1 MERRQEENDVSLA
14 PFFRFTVWLYGFIYS
29 VILRMSS
36 HLARMAGAHAATGV
50 WQEGK
55 EPMKRKLASMF
66 LAVAM
71 TASIVGCGGAG
82 GTGTSSSGGSAAAG
96 TTTTAAAAAAS
107 SGTGVTNIQTAAST
121 GKSSDNDLVIA
132 IEGSV
137 SGLDPQNVTDTN
149 GISACMGM
157 YETLLTFDD
166 DGKIVGK
173 LAESY
178 DVSDDNLTYTFHLR
192 KGVKFHDGTDF
203 TAQSVIDNINRVSD
217 SANGLSRRRLFV
229 VTDSD
234 GNETSRIANMEA
246 TDDNTLVITLAQPY
260 NVFLNKL
267 TQFMI
272 ISPSALEQYGNDIM
286 YHPCG
291 TGPFVFK
298 DRTEGDHTT
307 MVANKDYW
315 GGAPKVDSVTIK
327 EVPEAGSRT
336 AMLQTGEADMVYPF
350 TSDQMSAVTGNTDI
364 NVSASYSNIMRYV
377 TLNMDLKELSDVR
390 VRQAMNYAI
399 DKNAYIKVMYD
410 GHALPATSCVPNCI
424 SYYKEEPAYEY
435 NLDKA
440 KELMKE
446 AGYENGFTLTL
457 WGDNTTQEIKGMTFV
472 QQELA
477 QIGITVD
484 VQPMEPA
491 TVSDKIYVDKQDA
504 EINMWYVNWSASD
517 RSFDSSVRA
526 LLHSSMVPPT
536 SANTAYYSNA
546 DFDKNLDDA
555 LAETDDAKL
564 TELYGKCQD
573 DVWNDCPWL
582 FLGNDQILYA
592 TKGYVSGVGVK
603 PDGQLDFANAVLAQ

>member
-1 MERRQEENDVSLA
+1 
-14 PFFRFTVWLYGFIYS
+14 
-29 VILRMSS
+29 
-36 HLARMAGAHAATGV
+36 
-50 WQEGK
+50 
-55 EPMKRKLASMF
+55 MKKKMASMV
-66 LAVAM
+66 LVAAM
-71 TASIVGCGGAG
+71 AASMIGCG
-82 GTGTSSSGGSAAAG
+82 SSGTQSGSAASSSAPAASS
-96 TTTTAAAAAAS
+96 AAAPAEASTESAQAGATESTDSSAAAS
-107 SGTGVTNIQTAAST
+107 TGTTMIQTATET

-137 SGLDPQNVTDTN
+137 SGLDPDNVTDTN

-157 YETLLTFDD
+157 YETLLTYDD
-166 DGKIVGK
+166 NGDLTGK

-203 TAQSVIDNINRVSD
+203 TAQSVIDNINRVTDES
-217 SANGLSRRRLFV
+217 NNLSRRRLFIA
-229 VTDSD
+229 TDAD
-234 GNETSRIANMEA
+234 GKETNRIAKMEA
-246 TDDNTLVITLAQPY
+246 KDDNTLVITLAQPY

-272 ISPSALEQYGNDIM
+272 ISPTALKKYGNDIM

-291 TGPFVFK
+291 TGPFIFK

-307 MVANKDYW
+307 MTANKEYW

-350 TSDQMSAVTGNTDI
+350 TSDQMSAVTGSNDI
-364 NVSASYSNIMRYV
+364 NVCASYSNIMRYV
-377 TLNMDLKELSDVR
+377 TLNMNLKELSDVK

-399 DKNAYIKVMYD
+399 DKDAYVKVMYN
-410 GHALPATSCVPNCI
+410 GYALPATSCVPSCI
-424 SYYKEEPAYEY
+424 QYYKEEPAYTY

-446 AGYENGFTLTL
+446 AGYENGFSLTL

-477 QIGITVD
+477 QIGIKVD

-491 TVSDKIYVDKQDA
+491 TVSDKIYVDKKDA
-504 EINMWYVNWSASD
+504 KINMWYVNWSASD

-526 LLHSSMVPPT
+526 LLHSEMMPPT
-536 SANTAYYSNA
+536 SANTAYYSNP

-555 LAETDDAKL
+555 LQETDETKL
-564 TELYGKCQD
+564 SELYGKCQD

-592 TKGYVSGVGVK
+592 TKGYVSGVSVK

>member
-1 MERRQEENDVSLA
+1 
-14 PFFRFTVWLYGFIYS
+14 
-29 VILRMSS
+29 
-36 HLARMAGAHAATGV
+36 
-50 WQEGK
+50 
-55 EPMKRKLASMF
+55 MF

-82 GTGTSSSGGSAAAG
+82 GTGTSSSGSSPAAG
-96 TTTTAAAAAAS
+96 TTTTAAAAVS
-107 SGTGVTNIQTAAST
+107 SGTGVTNIQTATST
-121 GKSSDNDLVIA
+121 GKSGDNDLVIA

-203 TAQSVIDNINRVSD
+203 TAQSVIDNINRVSN

-377 TLNMDLKELSDVR
+377 TLNMDLKELSDVK

>member
-1 MERRQEENDVSLA
+1 
-14 PFFRFTVWLYGFIYS
+14 
-29 VILRMSS
+29 
-36 HLARMAGAHAATGV
+36 
-50 WQEGK
+50 
-55 EPMKRKLASMF
+55 MF

-82 GTGTSSSGGSAAAG
+82 GTGTSSSGSSPAAG
-96 TTTTAAAAAAS
+96 TTTTAAAAVS

-121 GKSSDNDLVIA
+121 GKSGDNDLVIA

-203 TAQSVIDNINRVSD
+203 TAQSVIDNINRVSN

-377 TLNMDLKELSDVR
+377 TLNMDLKELSDVK

>member
-1 MERRQEENDVSLA
+1 
-14 PFFRFTVWLYGFIYS
+14 
-29 VILRMSS
+29 
-36 HLARMAGAHAATGV
+36 
-50 WQEGK
+50 
-55 EPMKRKLASMF
+55 MKRKLASMF

-82 GTGTSSSGGSAAAG
+82 GTGTSSSGSSQTTGATAAG
-96 TTTTAAAAAAS
+96 AATTAAAS
-107 SGTGVTNIQTAAST
+107 SGTGITNIQTAASA

-166 DGKIVGK
+166 DGKIIGK

-217 SANGLSRRRLFV
+217 SANGLSRRRLFI

-234 GNETSRIANMEA
+234 GNETSRIASMEA
-246 TDDNTLVITLAQPY
+246 TDDNTLVITLSQPY

-272 ISPSALEQYGNDIM
+272 ISPSALAQYGNDIM

-350 TSDQMSAVTGNTDI
+350 TSDQMSAVSGNTDI

-377 TLNMDLKELSDVR
+377 TLNMDLKELSDVK

-457 WGDNTTQEIKGMTFV
+457 WGDNTTQEIKGMTFI

-491 TVSDKIYVDKQDA
+491 TVSDKIYVDKQNA

-526 LLHSSMVPPT
+526 LLHSSMMPPT
-536 SANTAYYSNA
+536 SANTAYYNNS

-592 TKGYVSGVGVK
+592 TKGYVSGAGVK

>member
-1 MERRQEENDVSLA
+1 M
-14 PFFRFTVWLYGFIYS
+14 
-29 VILRMSS
+29 
-36 HLARMAGAHAATGV
+36 RMADAHAATGV

-82 GTGTSSSGGSAAAG
+82 GTGTSSSGSSQTTGATAAG
-96 TTTTAAAAAAS
+96 AATTAAVS
-107 SGTGVTNIQTAAST
+107 SGTGITNIQTAASA

-166 DGKIVGK
+166 DGKIIGK

-217 SANGLSRRRLFV
+217 SANGLSRRRLFI

-234 GNETSRIANMEA
+234 GNETSRIASMEA
-246 TDDNTLVITLAQPY
+246 TDDNTLVITLSQPY

-272 ISPSALEQYGNDIM
+272 ISPSALAQYGNDIM

-350 TSDQMSAVTGNTDI
+350 TSDQMSAVSGNTDI

-377 TLNMDLKELSDVR
+377 TLNMDLKELSDVK

-457 WGDNTTQEIKGMTFV
+457 WGDNTTQEIKGMTFI

-491 TVSDKIYVDKQDA
+491 TVSDKIYVDKQNA

-526 LLHSSMVPPT
+526 LLHSSMMPPT
-536 SANTAYYSNA
+536 SANTAYYNNS

>member
-1 MERRQEENDVSLA
+1 
-14 PFFRFTVWLYGFIYS
+14 
-29 VILRMSS
+29 MSS
-36 HLARMAGAHAATGV
+36 HLTRMAGAHAATGV

-82 GTGTSSSGGSAAAG
+82 GTGTSSSGSSPAAG
-96 TTTTAAAAAAS
+96 TTTTAAAAVS
-107 SGTGVTNIQTAAST
+107 SGTGVTNIQTATST
-121 GKSSDNDLVIA
+121 GKSGDNDLVIA

-203 TAQSVIDNINRVSD
+203 TAQSVIDNINRVSN

-377 TLNMDLKELSDVR
+377 TLNMDLKELSDVK